1 MTAMPPCGC
10 LVGVQPT
17 VLNGEGAKTLVLL
30 LASRNPDAPPPTLL
44 AISSCSCLVEVQ
56 PTVLDVR
63 WLQAKVDSRL
73 QSSSSSS
80 SSSSS
85 DDDDDDDDDDE
96 QQDPSQPTS
105 REGKQEAGMQVSSSI
120 QRDGTHHD
128 QQQQHHHHHHQC
140 GRRSQELGSVSTV
153 ERIDASVPGSSAS
166 VVCLSSRSLYQGAAI
181 TLLLGIKVGLGRR
194 CCHHDATGHQ
204 GRRHRGEEPAM
215 WHSPSWV
222 VPGVE
227 HSSATIMGHQKQLE
241 WAFTQNSLRQP
252 QDGGWSVLARLAQA

>member
-153 ERIDASVPGSSAS
+153 ERIDA
-166 VVCLSSRSLYQGAAI
+166 
-181 TLLLGIKVGLGRR
+181 R